1 MQDRPRTNTTAKP
14 VLLTPGP
21 TPLPPAVTKAL
32 SSPAMYQHTT
42 EFAALFDRL
51 NRSLKNAFCTQNPVY
66 TLASSGTGAMQ
77 AAVCGLVPKGGKAL
91 VLSTGLP
98 GDRWAEMLKRAGI
111 PCELLRSKNGASV
124 DLARL
129 EEILRAKGCGL
140 DAVFFTH
147 VEASTGVL
155 NPAAQIA
162 SLVRQNSRALLV
174 MDAIA
179 SIGVEET
186 LCDAWGIDC
195 AVCVSQKGL
204 MNAAGLAFISLSQRA
219 GLQAQ
224 NAVAPFYF
232 DLGIIG
238 RLYEKGQPAFTL
250 SASLVQGQVA
260 ALDIIEKETLP
271 AVQAK
276 AKKIARTARALAKE
290 AGLALFPQ
298 EPANGLTVLQSP
310 QGLVSTDIIKQLH
323 EKFGIII
330 ADGQLELTGRLLRI
344 AHMGHIREAEVKQ
357 AFAAISDILINNPGQ
372 N

>member
-21 TPLPPAVTKAL
+21 TPLPTAVTKAL
-32 SSPAMYQHTT
+32 SSPALYQHTA
-42 EFAALFDRL
+42 EFAALFARL
-51 NRSLKNAFCTQNPVY
+51 SHSLKNVFCTQNPVY
-66 TLASSGTGAMQ
+66 TLASSGTGALQ
-77 AAVCGLVPKGGKAL
+77 AACGLVPKGGKAL
-91 VLSTGLP
+91 VLSTGLS

-111 PCELLRSKNGASV
+111 PCELLRSRNGTAV

-129 EEILRAKGCGL
+129 EEILRAKGSGL

-155 NPAAQIA
+155 NPAAQIT

-195 AVCVSQKGL
+195 AVCASQKGL

-250 SASLVQGQVA
+250 SSSLVQGQVA

-276 AKKIARTARALAKE
+276 AKKIARTARTLAKE
-290 AGLALFPQ
+290 SGLALFPQ